1 MLPVAQM
8 VLFAKVV
15 EAGSFAAAAKEL
27 GQTRA
32 AVSKQIAALEER
44 VGAQLL
50 QRTTRSMQ
58 LTEIGAE
65 LYARCARIA
74 EEAAEAERA
83 IASLQGAP
91 RGLLRVVAPVTFG
104 LRHLAPLVA
113 PFLAAQPEIR
123 ARSRRS
129 RDAAPDWSTRP
140 RGRRAAHRA
149 ARRRRSTSRIW
160 LAPSPHVVVAS
171 PAYFARRG
179 EPQQPEALRGH
190 ACLLYSSLPTPSL
203 WRFRRG
209 RTIRVSGRLSVN
221 HGETLRRAVLDGAGI
236 AYMPRFIVGEDL
248 AAGALQS
255 VLDDH
260 AWSAQRIFLVHPRG
274 RNLAPKLRAFVDFVL
289 ARFQP
294 PPWETRRQRSESA
307 SESMIAACTSGRW
320 RLPRWPPVGN
330 SSTWLRAD
338 DLCRARPRRRRW

>member
-1 MLPVAQM
+1 LLPVAQM
-8 VLFAKVV
+8 LLFAQVV
-15 EAGSFAAAAKEL
+15 EAGSFAAAAKAL

-65 LYARCARIA
+65 FYARCARIA

-83 IASLQGAP
+83 VASLQGAP

-104 LRHLAPLVA
+104 LRHLAPWVA

-123 ARSRRS
+123 LELTLS
-129 RDAAPDWSTRP
+129 DEPPDWSGDRVDVAVRIAP
-140 RGRRAAHRA
+140 RADSGHVAHL
-149 ARRRRSTSRIW
+149 

-171 PAYFARRG
+171 PAYFAAHGVPRT
-179 EPQQPEALRGH
+179 PDALRTH

-209 RTIRVSGRLSVN
+209 RTIRVTGRFSVN
-221 HGETLRRAVLDGAGI
+221 HGETLRRAVQGGAGI
-236 AYMPRFIVGEDL
+236 AYMPRFIVGEDI
-248 AAGALQS
+248 AAGRLRTA
-255 VLDDH
+255 LDDH
-260 AWSAQRIFLVHPRG
+260 VTSAQKIFLVHPRG
-274 RNLAPKLRAFVDFVL
+274 RNLAPKLRAFVDFIVP
-289 ARFQP
+289 RFQP
-294 PPWETRRQRSESA
+294 PPWE
-307 SESMIAACTSGRW
+307 
-320 RLPRWPPVGN
+320 
-330 SSTWLRAD
+330 
-338 DLCRARPRRRRW
+338 

>member
-32 AVSKQIAALEER
+32 AVSKQIGALEER

-91 RGLLRVVAPVTFG
+91 RGLLRVAAPVTFG

-123 ARSRRS
+123 LDLVLS
-129 RDAAPDWSTRP
+129 DAAPDWSTDRVDVAVRIAP
-140 RGRRAAHRA
+140 RADAGCVAHL
-149 ARRRRSTSRIW
+149 

-171 PAYFARRG
+171 PGYFARRG
-179 EPQQPEALRGH
+179 VPRQPEELRAH
-190 ACLLYSSLPTPSL
+190 ACLLYSSLPTPTL

-209 RTIRVSGRLSVN
+209 RSIRVSGRLSVN
-221 HGETLRRAVLDGAGI
+221 HGETLRRAVLDGVGV
-236 AYMPRFIVGEDL
+236 AYMPRFIVGEDVASGRL
-248 AAGALQS
+248 VTALDEWVQ
-255 VLDDH
+255 
-260 AWSAQRIFLVHPRG
+260 SAQRIFLVHPRG
-274 RNLAPKLRAFVDFVL
+274 RNLAPKLRAFVDFVV

-294 PPWETRRQRSESA
+294 APPWEA
-307 SESMIAACTSGRW
+307 
-320 RLPRWPPVGN
+320 
-330 SSTWLRAD
+330 
-338 DLCRARPRRRRW
+338 RARPPGRAAAARAQRA

>member
-1 MLPVAQM
+1 M

-15 EAGSFAAAAKEL
+15 EAGSFASAAKAL

-113 PFLAAQPEIR
+113 PFLVAQPEIR
-123 ARSRRS
+123 VDLSLS
-129 RDAAPDWSTRP
+129 DAPPDWSGDRVDVAVRIAP
-140 RGRRAAHRA
+140 RAEAGHTAHL
-149 ARRRRSTSRIW
+149 
-160 LAPSPHVVVAS
+160 LAPSPHAVVAS
-171 PAYFARRG
+171 PAYFARKGRP
-179 EPQQPEALRGH
+179 ETPEALRGH
-190 ACLLYSSLPTPSL
+190 DCLLYSSLPTPSL

-209 RTIRVSGRLSVN
+209 RSIRVTGRLSVN
-221 HGETLRRAVLDGAGI
+221 HGETLRRAVLDGAGV
-236 AYMPRFIVGEDL
+236 AYMPRFIVGEDI
-248 AAGALQS
+248 AAGRVAS
-255 VLDDH
+255 VLEDQ

-294 PPWETRRQRSESA
+294 APWDSSPNE
-307 SESMIAACTSGRW
+307 G
-320 RLPRWPPVGN
+320 PRANP
-330 SSTWLRAD
+330 
-338 DLCRARPRRRRW
+338 

>member
-1 MLPVAQM
+1 M

-32 AVSKQIAALEER
+32 AVSKQIGALEER

-113 PFLAAQPEIR
+113 PFLAEHPEVR
-123 ARSRRS
+123 LDLALS
-129 RDAAPDWSTRP
+129 DAAPDWTSDRVDVALRIAP
-140 RGRRAAHRA
+140 RADAGYVAHL
-149 ARRRRSTSRIW
+149 

-171 PAYFARRG
+171 PGYFERRG
-179 EPQQPEALRGH
+179 APRTLEDLRAH

-209 RTIRVSGRLSVN
+209 RTMRVTGRLAVN

-236 AYMPRFIVGEDL
+236 AYMPRFIVAEDL
-248 AAGALQS
+248 AAGRLAS
-255 VLDDH
+255 ALDDQV
-260 AWSAQRIFLVHPRG
+260 WSAQKIFLVHPRG
-274 RNLAPKLRAFVDFVL
+274 RNLAPKLRAFVDFAL

-294 PPWETRRQRSESA
+294 APWEIAQSA
-307 SESMIAACTSGRW
+307 
-320 RLPRWPPVGN
+320 
-330 SSTWLRAD
+330 
-338 DLCRARPRRRRW
+338 